1 MAKTEIFL
9 VRKIAPMTK
18 EEWERLEKDKK
29 TSALPDTQLNRYV
42 TSSFFVCFC
51 IIFKSFKVDSSR
63 RCMYVPSTKIYN
75 RKLSP

>member
-42 TSSFFVCFC
+42 TSSFCVFFVR
-51 IIFKSFKVDSSR
+51 ILKVDSS
-63 RCMYVPSTKIYN
+63 M
-75 RKLSP
+75 